1 MLEKINANFDAAA
14 NKALLSLAEVSFE
27 INDHMIPE
35 KTAALLDIFKQ
46 RKQQEYRAR
55 ATGITAGQKPPLVA
69 PTADAPKLAD
79 GNYRVKDLTLSV
91 DTVLFKYGPNKFAL
105 PHAVKISAGIPAES
119 AQIDIR
125 KGTVVSIQ
133 V

>member
-1 MLEKINANFDAAA
+1 MP
-14 NKALLSLAEVSFE
+14 LSDLKS
-27 INDHMIPE
+27 
-35 KTAALLDIFKQ
+35 LDG
-46 RKQQEYRAR
+46 EHDLSDS
-55 ATGITAGQKPPLVA
+55 GITSLRGAEHCPVLVSLNL
-69 PTADAPKLAD
+69 TGLAD